1 MRKHALG
8 VIAMGAVL
16 ALAPAVWAQSVI
28 SAKSG
33 TIHHVD
39 GKASIAGTNLKP
51 TKTGEFPA
59 LEQGQTLVTQD
70 AHAEVLL
77 TPGVF
82 LRLASRPKPLPT
94 SNRSSGTPATTA
106 TPMRRSCSGTTGSR
120 LHPGSLPAMFTRR
133 DAISTSPR

>member
-1 MRKHALG
+1 MTKYALG
-8 VIAMGAVL
+8 ITAKGAVL

-39 GKASIAGTNLKP
+39 GKASIAGKNLKP
-51 TKTGEFPA
+51 TKTGEFPT

-82 LRLASRPKPLPT
+82 LRLGEQSQLEMVNNKLT
-94 SNRSSGTPATTA
+94 D
-106 TPMRRSCSGTTGSR
+106 
-120 LHPGSLPAMFTRR
+120 TRVKLL
-133 DAISTSPR
+133 DGAALVEVGEIVEGNHITIQVGDYSA